1 MPGGDP
7 WEARTPFDRM
17 MDEIVA
23 ATSVREVDHL
33 WLEVRRDFAGDPK
46 LPELEAVLDAKRRL
60 LVGKHREGTGNEAGG
75 GR

>member
-1 MPGGDP
+1 MPANDP
-7 WEARTPFDRM
+7 WDARTPFDRM

-33 WLEVRRDFAGDPK
+33 WLEVRRDFAGDPR

-60 LVGKHREGTGNEAGG
+60 LAAASGDGSPQSTNHA
-75 GR
+75 

>member
-7 WEARTPFDRM
+7 WDARTPFDRM
-17 MDEIVA
+17 LDEIAA

-46 LPELEAVLDAKRRL
+46 LPELEAVLAAKRRL
-60 LVGKHREGTGNEAGG
+60 LATNEDAG
-75 GR
+75 